1 MQYYYRNRTKKR
13 FLSEINV
20 TPFVDV
26 MLVLLIVFMITAPLL
41 QTGVE
46 IELPEVNTPNIPETK
61 DPLIVTIN
69 KKNEIFISDRKLTS
83 DLLNA
88 KLKEIKK
95 ANPKIQVYIR
105 ADKSVTYA
113 ILMKVMKQIIDIG
126 ILNVNLIT
134 LPKKWGL
141 FG

>member
-1 MQYYYRNRTKKR
+1 MLYNPKYRGRKK

-46 IELPEVNTPNIPETK
+46 ISLPEVDTPNIPENK
-61 DPLIVTIN
+61 DPIIITIN
-69 KKNEIFISDRKLTS
+69 NKNETFISKKLITS
-83 DLLNA
+83 DVLNE

-95 ANPKIQVYIR
+95 ANPKTQIYIR
-105 ADKSVTYA
+105 ADKSVTYDV
-113 ILMKVMKQIIDIG
+113 LMKVMKQIIDSG

>member
-1 MQYYYRNRTKKR
+1 MQYYSKNRVRKK
-13 FLSEINV
+13 FLSDINV

-46 IELPEVNTPNIPETK
+46 IELPEVDTPNVPENK
-61 DPLIVTIN
+61 DPIIITIS
-69 KKNEIFISDRKLTS
+69 KKNETFISEKKITPENLNEKLE
-83 DLLNA
+83 
-88 KLKEIKK
+88 EIKK
-95 ANPKIQVYIR
+95 ANPKTQVYIR
-105 ADKSVTYA
+105 ADKSVTYDV
-113 ILMKVMKQIIDIG
+113 LMQVMKQIIDSG

>member
-1 MQYYYRNRTKKR
+1 MRYYSKNRARKK

-46 IELPEVNTPNIPETK
+46 IELPEADTPNTPENKEPI
-61 DPLIVTIN
+61 IISIN
-69 KKNEIFISDRKLTS
+69 KDEEVFISNKLITP
-83 DLLNA
+83 DILKE

-95 ANPKIQVYIR
+95 ANPRTQIYIR
-105 ADKSVTYA
+105 ADKSVTYNV
-113 ILMKVMKQIIDIG
+113 LMKTMEQIMNSG
-126 ILNVNLIT
+126 ILNINLIT
-134 LPKKWGL
+134 LPKK
-141 FG
+141 

>member
-1 MQYYYRNRTKKR
+1 MQYYSKNRTRKK
-13 FLSEINV
+13 FLSDINV

-46 IELPEVNTPNIPETK
+46 IELPEVDTPNVPEKK
-61 DPLIVTIN
+61 DPIIITIN
-69 KKNEIFISDRKLTS
+69 KKNETFISKKKITS
-83 DLLNA
+83 DLLID
-88 KLKEIKK
+88 KLQGIKK
-95 ANPKIQVYIR
+95 ANPETQIYIR
-105 ADKSVTYA
+105 ADKSVTYEV
-113 ILMKVMKQIIDIG
+113 LMKVMKQIIDSG

>member
-1 MQYYYRNRTKKR
+1 MQYYSKNRTRKK
-13 FLSEINV
+13 FLSDINV

-46 IELPEVNTPNIPETK
+46 IELPEVDTPNVPEKK
-61 DPLIVTIN
+61 DPIIITIN
-69 KKNEIFISDRKLTS
+69 KKNETFISKKKITS
-83 DLLNA
+83 DLLID
-88 KLKEIKK
+88 KLQGIKK
-95 ANPKIQVYIR
+95 ANPETQIYIR
-105 ADKSVTYA
+105 ADKSVTYEV
-113 ILMKVMKQIIDIG
+113 LMEVMKQIIDSG

>member
-1 MQYYYRNRTKKR
+1 MRYYSKNRARKK

-46 IELPEVNTPNIPETK
+46 IELPEVDTPNTPENKEPI
-61 DPLIVTIN
+61 IISIN
-69 KKNEIFISDRKLTS
+69 KDEEIFISNKLITP
-83 DLLNA
+83 DILKE

-95 ANPKIQVYIR
+95 ANPRTQIYIK
-105 ADKSVTYA
+105 ADKSVTYNV
-113 ILMKVMKQIIDIG
+113 LMKAMEQIMNSG
-126 ILNVNLIT
+126 IFNINLIT
-134 LPKKWGL
+134 LPKK
-141 FG
+141 

>member
-1 MQYYYRNRTKKR
+1 MRYYSKNRARKK

-46 IELPEVNTPNIPETK
+46 IELPEVDTPNIPENK
-61 DPLIVTIN
+61 EPIIISIN
-69 KKNEIFISDRKLTS
+69 KDEEIFISNKLITP
-83 DLLNA
+83 DILKE

-95 ANPKIQVYIR
+95 ANPRTQIYIK
-105 ADKSVTYA
+105 ADKSVTYDV
-113 ILMKVMKQIIDIG
+113 LMKAMEQIMNSG
-126 ILNVNLIT
+126 ILNINLIT
-134 LPKKWGL
+134 LPKK
-141 FG
+141 

>member
-1 MQYYYRNRTKKR
+1 MQYYSKNRVRKK
-13 FLSEINV
+13 FLSDINV

-46 IELPEVNTPNIPETK
+46 IELPEVDTPNVPENK
-61 DPLIVTIN
+61 DPIIITIN
-69 KKNEIFISDRKLTS
+69 KKNETFISKKKIIPENLNKKL
-83 DLLNA
+83 A
-88 KLKEIKK
+88 EIKK
-95 ANPKIQVYIR
+95 ANPKTQVYIR
-105 ADKSVTYA
+105 ADKSVTYDV
-113 ILMKVMKQIIDIG
+113 LMQVMKQIIDSG